1 MASDN
6 IPACSDSIIYMLVA
20 VLHLWL
26 IIYKTTNRAMKYT
39 STTSTK
45 DKGQKTLRGIAL
57 TIALYFCAV
66 TAWAQSAATV
76 KGAVT
81 NAATQKPLDYVSVVL
96 LQLPDSAVVVSEM
109 TDGAGVYTFAQV
121 KPGKYTIKALLV
133 GFAPATT
140 KVIEVGQQPV
150 QVPGIAMQEKT
161 NALQEVV
168 VKGQKPLL
176 EQEADRVV
184 LNVEQ
189 LNTAGD
195 NALEV
200 LKYAPGVRLDKDDNI
215 IYRGSGSVQVMIN
228 GKMTY
233 MSGEELQRYLK
244 SLPASAVSKVELM
257 ANPPASFDA
266 AGTAGIINIKL
277 KRDETLGMNGSA
289 NLGVGY
295 GKYEKVWGGLNLNY
309 NTGKVSLY
317 TRLNAGHYNSFNR
330 LTLKRN
336 INDSLYNQVN
346 YWHPVTNSYN
356 LTAGADYFIS
366 KKHTVG
372 VMAKGYAS
380 PENTLTTSNS
390 TNYDATGTAFGSMR
404 MHNPKVS
411 STDNYSLNL
420 NYKFDIDSTGRSLS
434 MDADFVNYS
443 SYADEQFTNNFFSA
457 SGEATQAPLQLRSY
471 STAAASIKALK
482 VDYVHP
488 FGKGYKAEA
497 GLKTSRVSNDS
508 DIRFEAQQEQ
518 GWVNDTS
525 RTNSFAYAE
534 TIHAAYLSL
543 SRKFSDKLSMK
554 AGMRAEQTSAEGHSA
569 TTGEPVDLG
578 YLKFFPSVFISYSA
592 NEHNQFSASYSRRI
606 SRPSY
611 RSLNPF
617 TFYADPYTA
626 MQGNPFLEAS
636 FTNSLQ
642 FNYNYKSFQ
651 LLSLS
656 YIESNN
662 FVTDVIRQNDETKV
676 SISRPEN
683 LSKATY
689 LSASSGGTLPITAWW
704 TTTLQLEGSYNTVSS
719 PLQGSAYDISRFS
732 WSVSA
737 EENFNLPKEY
747 KLQLSAYYMSPS
759 VQGLYQ
765 TKANYQLD
773 LGVQKSFMDG
783 KASLGLK
790 LRDVFDTSRSR
801 AVLKYSNVDM
811 YWQNQWESRRLNLT
825 FNYKF
830 GSNKVKTARNRR
842 TGTGEEEGRL

>member
-1 MASDN
+1 MKKAF
-6 IPACSDSIIYMLVA
+6 
-20 VLHLWL
+20 
-26 IIYKTTNRAMKYT
+26 TT
-39 STTSTK
+39 TTK
-45 DKGQKTLRGIAL
+45 AKGQKAFRSIAL
-57 TIALYFCAV
+57 AIVFCFIAF
-66 TAWAQSAATV
+66 TAWAQTGATV

-81 NAATQKPLDYVSVVL
+81 NATTQKPLDYVSVVL
-96 LQLPDSAVVVSEM
+96 LQLPDSAVAASEM
-109 TDGAGVYTFAQV
+109 TDAAGAYTFAQV
-121 KPGKYTIKALLV
+121 KPGRYTVKALMV
-133 GFAPATT
+133 GFTPGRSMAF
-140 KVIEVGQQPV
+140 EVKQQVV
-150 QVPGIAMQEKT
+150 QVPGIALQERS

-184 LNVEQ
+184 MNVEQ

-215 IYRGSGSVQVMIN
+215 LFRGSGSVQVLIN

-233 MSGEELQRYLK
+233 MSGAELQSYLK
-244 SLPASAVSKVELM
+244 SLPASAVSKVELI

-289 NLGVGY
+289 NLGTGY

-330 LTLKRN
+330 LILKRN

-356 LTAGADYFIS
+356 VTAGADYFIS

-372 VMAKGYAS
+372 IMAKGYAS

-390 TNYDATGTAFGSMR
+390 TNYDAAGKTFGRMS
-404 MHNPKVS
+404 MHNPKES
-411 STDNYSLNL
+411 GTDNYSLNL
-420 NYKFDIDSTGRSLS
+420 NYKFDIDSTGRSLTL
-434 MDADFVNYS
+434 DADYVNYS
-443 SYADEQFTNNFFSA
+443 SYADEHFTNNFYTA
-457 SGEATQAPLQLRSY
+457 SGEATQAPLQLRSF
-471 STAAASIKALK
+471 SKGEASIRSLK
-482 VDYVHP
+482 VDYVQP

-497 GLKTSRVSNDS
+497 GFKTSRVSNES
-508 DIRFEAQQEQ
+508 DIRFEEQQEQ
-518 GWVNDTS
+518 EWVNDGK
-525 RTNSFAYAE
+525 RTNSFVYNE

-543 SRKFSDKLSMK
+543 NGKLSEKLSMK
-554 AGMRAEQTSAEGHSA
+554 AGLRAEQTIADGHSA
-569 TTGEPVDLG
+569 TTGEKINPD
-578 YLKFFPSVFISYSA
+578 YLKFFPSVFVSYNA
-592 NEHNQFSASYSRRI
+592 NKNNQFSVSYSRRI

-611 RSLNPF
+611 RSINPF

-626 MQGNPFLEAS
+626 IQGNPFLQPS
-636 FTNSLQ
+636 FSNSLQ

-656 YIESNN
+656 YIETNDFVSN
-662 FVTDVIRQNDETKV
+662 VIKQNDETKV

-689 LSASSGGTLPITAWW
+689 LSASSGGSLPVKDWW
-704 TTTLQLEGSYNTVSS
+704 TATLQLEGSYNTVTS
-719 PLQGSAYDISRFS
+719 PLQGSEYNHSRFS
-732 WSVSA
+732 WSAST
-737 EENFNLPKEY
+737 EENFNLPKDY

-759 VQGLYQ
+759 VQGLYK
-765 TKANYQLD
+765 TKAGYQLD
-773 LGVQKSFMDG
+773 LGAQKILLGG
-783 KASLGLK
+783 KATLSLK
-790 LRDVFDTSRSR
+790 LRDVFNTSRFR
-801 AVLKYSNVDM
+801 ANLAYNNVNM

-825 FNYKF
+825 FDYKF
-830 GSNKVKTARNRR
+830 GSSKVKTARNRKS
-842 TGTGEEEGRL
+842 GTSEEEGRL

>member
-1 MASDN
+1 MNKPFTTAATNDRSLN
-6 IPACSDSIIYMLVA
+6 KFKSLVLLGCS
-20 VLHLWL
+20 
-26 IIYKTTNRAMKYT
+26 
-39 STTSTK
+39 
-45 DKGQKTLRGIAL
+45 
-57 TIALYFCAV
+57 IALYF
-66 TAWAQSAATV
+66 TAYTSWAQAATTV

-81 NAATQKPLDYVSVVL
+81 DAASQKPLEFVSVVL
-96 LQLPDSAVVVSEM
+96 LQLPDSAVVASEM
-109 TDGAGVYTFAQV
+109 TDAAGAYTFGPV
-121 KPGKYTIKALLV
+121 KAGNYTVKALLV
-133 GFAPATT
+133 GFAPATS
-140 KVIEVGQQPV
+140 IAFEVEQQQV
-150 QVPGIAMQEKT
+150 QVPSIRLHEKA

-168 VKGQKPLL
+168 VKGRKPLL
-176 EQEADRVV
+176 EQEADRLVM
-184 LNVEQ
+184 NVEQ

-215 IYRGSGSVQVMIN
+215 IYRGSASVQVMIN

-233 MSGEELQRYLK
+233 MSGAELQAYLK
-244 SLPASAVSKVELM
+244 SLPASAVSQVELI
-257 ANPPASFDA
+257 ANPPAAFDA

-277 KRDETLGMNGSA
+277 KRDETMGMNGSV
-289 NLGVGY
+289 NLGAGY

-317 TRLNAGHYNSFNR
+317 TRLNAGHYDSFNR

-372 VMAKGYAS
+372 IMAKGYAS
-380 PENTLTTSNS
+380 PEHTLTTSNS
-390 TNYDATGTAFGSMR
+390 TNFDAAGKVFGRMN
-404 MHNPKVS
+404 MHNPKES
-411 STDNYSLNL
+411 NTDNYSLNL
-420 NYKFDIDSTGRSLS
+420 NYKFDIDSTGRSLTV
-434 MDADFVNYS
+434 DADHVTYS
-443 SYADEQFTNNFFSA
+443 TNADEHFTNNFLTA

-471 STAAASIKALK
+471 SRAAASINALK

-497 GLKTSRVSNDS
+497 GLKTSKVNNDS
-508 DIRFEAQQEQ
+508 DIRFEQQQEQ
-518 GWVNDTS
+518 GWVNDAN
-525 RTNSFAYAE
+525 RTNSFAYTE
-534 TIHAAYLSL
+534 TIRAAYLSL

-554 AGMRAEQTSAEGHSA
+554 AGLRAEHTTAEGHSA
-569 TTGEPVDLG
+569 NTAQPVDDA
-578 YLKFFPSVFISYSA
+578 YLKFFPSLFVSYSA
-592 NEHNQFSASYSRRI
+592 SDNNQFSASYSRRI

-617 TFYADPYTA
+617 TFYSDPYTA
-626 MQGNPFLEAS
+626 LQGNPFLEAS
-636 FTNSLQ
+636 YANSLQ

-656 YIESNN
+656 YVESTN
-662 FVTDVIRQNDETKV
+662 FVTDVIKQNDATKV

-689 LSASSGGTLPITAWW
+689 LSASSGGTLPVNEWW
-704 TTTLQLEGSYNTVSS
+704 TSTLQLEGSYNTVSS
-719 PLQGSAYDISRFS
+719 PLQGTAYNSSRFS
-732 WSVSA
+732 WSASA
-737 EENFNLPKEY
+737 DETFILPNDY
-747 KLQLSAYYMSPS
+747 KLQLSGYYMSPS
-759 VQGLYQ
+759 VQGLFH
-765 TKANYQLD
+765 TKANYQID
-773 LGVQKSFMDG
+773 LGAQKNFLDG
-783 KASLGLK
+783 KASLSLK
-790 LRDVFDTSRSR
+790 LRDVFNSSRSR
-801 AVLKYSNVDM
+801 ATLAYSNVDM

-830 GSNKVKTARNRR
+830 GSNKVKTARSRK